1 MEENKNPI
9 KEYSNGEL
17 TIVWEPKK
25 CIHSAVC
32 IQKLPDVYH
41 PKKKPWI
48 QIENASTGALKQ
60 QIESC
65 PSGALTYYLTHQLKK
80 KENMA
85 ETKIDILAN
94 GPLLVHGTL
103 KVMDAEGNFE
113 IRDKTTAFCR
123 CGASKK
129 KPYCDGTHSKIG
141 FNG

>member
-1 MEENKNPI
+1 M
-9 KEYSNGEL
+9 
-17 TIVWEPKK
+17 
-25 CIHSAVC
+25 
-32 IQKLPDVYH
+32 YH
-41 PKKKPWI
+41 PNKKTWI
-48 QIENASTGALKQ
+48 RIENASTKALTK

-65 PSGALTYYLTHQLKK
+65 PSGALTYYLNNQIKK
-80 KENMA
+80 QENMA

-94 GPLLVHGTL
+94 GPLVVHGTL